1 LRPDR
6 QKGAIQSGNG
16 SSRPSAQAFA
26 ILGSESKDGF
36 FQVVD
41 ITLPFRIG
49 HSFLMT
55 LHILSQP
62 IVVLAAL
69 DGPSSL
75 YNDFVRPGRAARVP
89 D

>member
-1 LRPDR
+1 LLAL
-6 QKGAIQSGNG
+6 K
-16 SSRPSAQAFA
+16 
-26 ILGSESKDGF
+26 
-36 FQVVD
+36 VVD

-62 IVVLAAL
+62 IVVPAAL